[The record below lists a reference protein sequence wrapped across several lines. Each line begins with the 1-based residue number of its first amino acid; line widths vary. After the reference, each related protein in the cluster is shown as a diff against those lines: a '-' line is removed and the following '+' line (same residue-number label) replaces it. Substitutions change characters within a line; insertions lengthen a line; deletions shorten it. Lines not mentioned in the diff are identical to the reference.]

1 MDQPQTSGNR
11 NLTNKELL
19 VAFGSI
25 AWFLAGI
32 VVTLVYSKLI
42 GGLMLAPFAIAM
54 LVGLVGLWRLTPQQ
68 SQRIAEA
75 MHKQEQTLFG
85 QLMRI
90 VKVAVFLM
98 ILVAALRWAYGQ
110 LF

>member
-1 MDQPQTSGNR
+1 
-11 NLTNKELL
+11 
-19 VAFGSI
+19 
-25 AWFLAGI
+25 
-32 VVTLVYSKLI
+32 
-42 GGLMLAPFAIAM
+42 
-54 LVGLVGLWRLTPQQ
+54 
-68 SQRIAEA
+68 